1 MAGGTVSGKVQGTPM
16 LTSSLLIVSLLLG
29 GAGGTGDEQEAVV
42 ADSATPSPT
51 TAGAEEQRP
60 RLLVPLY
67 ISAVA
72 LGVADVATSKAAIQ
86 RGAREANPIVAS
98 FQSDTWKTT
107 TVRMAGVATTILCAE
122 ALRRRGHPRAAVFT
136 MLAINAA
143 NVAIVIHNNGVNRG
157 P

>member
-1 MAGGTVSGKVQGTPM
+1 M
-16 LTSSLLIVSLLLG
+16 LTSSVLIVSLLLG
-29 GAGGTGDEQEAVV
+29 GAAGVGDEQGPAAAETATSAPKTEG
-42 ADSATPSPT
+42 AD
-51 TAGAEEQRP
+51 EKRP

-72 LGVADVATSKAAIQ
+72 LGVADVASTKAAVQ
-86 RGAREANPIVAS
+86 RGAREANPLIATV
-98 FQSDTWKTT
+98 QSDTWKTT

-122 ALRRRGHPRAAVFT
+122 ALRRRGHSRAAVLT